1 MNAGVASAKLTNPL
15 SRIECRRRRGAGNRL
30 TSNARDR
37 DIDLTRV
44 APLTFRS
51 PLKNR
56 LSAKGNMDDGLDRT
70 GNRHPAYGLGLGS
83 RDLPQ

>member
-1 MNAGVASAKLTNPL
+1 MS
-15 SRIECRRRRGAGNRL
+15 RRRDSGNRL
-30 TSNARDR
+30 TSNAQDR
-37 DIDLTRV
+37 EIDLTRA

-56 LSAKGNMDDGLDRT
+56 LSAKGNMDDVLDRT
-70 GNRHPAYGLGLGS
+70 GDRHPAYGLCFGS